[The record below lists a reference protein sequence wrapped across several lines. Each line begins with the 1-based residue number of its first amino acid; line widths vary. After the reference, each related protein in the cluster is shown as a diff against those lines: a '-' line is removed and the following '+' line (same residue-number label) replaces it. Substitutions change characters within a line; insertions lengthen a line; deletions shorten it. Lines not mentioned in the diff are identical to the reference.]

1 MNALA
6 FFVCDTFGA
15 CCLLLIL
22 IACIVLVDYKM
33 KYFIRGHDMIYG
45 INAYVVFRLS
55 ECSQFGHMKSLAG
68 LSYGVKLVILI
79 AVDIFVG

>member
-1 MNALA
+1 MALMRML
-6 FFVCDTFGA
+6 F
-15 CCLLLIL
+15 
-22 IACIVLVDYKM
+22 
-33 KYFIRGHDMIYG
+33 
-45 INAYVVFRLS
+45 FRLS